1 MLYFEA
7 RVRPDPEIASPVPTR
22 AQHIFEARFSPEN
35 QIYRMSQD
43 MRNCGVLL
51 A

>member
-1 MLYFEA
+1 MLHFEA
-7 RVRPDPEIASPVPTR
+7 RVRADPEIASPIPTR
-22 AQHIFEARFSPEN
+22 ARHIFEARFSPES

-43 MRNCGVLL
+43 MRKCGVLL